1 MTRTRRLLP
10 LVLATT
16 ATQSSI
22 VVLTPIVVAV
32 SRDLDASVS
41 AVGQARTVL
50 AAVACLAA
58 FRAGALID
66 RLGVKPLIVGGS
78 LFAFAGAIATALA
91 PSLPFFYAGHA
102 VVGLGVSGLLSAG
115 FAGVGAFFPE
125 RDAAWAMGYVVGS
138 QSLAWIVGN
147 PIIGLL
153 TDAGSWRLAYAVPAA
168 ISLLA
173 LTAGLRAPP
182 PREAHVQGRRG
193 GGIGGVARDPSAR
206 RWAVAELVAYSA
218 WTAELTYAGAFY
230 IQTYGVSE
238 SAVGFLLAIG
248 SLAFLASTLSTHR
261 LARRFPR
268 RRVIVTA
275 ALAMGALLAVV
286 LNVTPSVGFTLA
298 VFCLM
303 AVCAGFRSTGSS
315 ALGLS
320 QLPAHPGSM
329 MAARTVSA
337 QLGYM
342 VGAVAGGIV
351 LAVAG
356 FGTLGFVLF
365 AGMAFSAALVARV
378 SDPTHKRR
386 RARYAPQLER

>member
-1 MTRTRRLLP
+1 LSGGSRSRRILP

-32 SRDLDASVS
+32 AEDLDASVS

-50 AAVACLAA
+50 AAVACVAA

-66 RLGVKPLIVGGS
+66 RVGVRPLIVWGS
-78 LFAFAGAIATALA
+78 ALALAGAIATAAA
-91 PSLPFFYAGHA
+91 PSLAFFYAGHA
-102 VVGLGVSGLLSAG
+102 IAGLGVAALLSAG
-115 FAGVGAFFPE
+115 FAGVGAWFPE

-147 PIIGLL
+147 PIIGVL
-153 TDAGSWRLAYAVPAA
+153 TDAGSWRLAYAVPATIA
-168 ISLLA
+168 LLA
-173 LTAGLRAPP
+173 LAAGMGAPEP
-182 PREAHVQGRRG
+182 QLEGVQG
-193 GGIGGVARDPSAR
+193 GGIAGVARDPSAR
-206 RWAVAELVAYSA
+206 RWAGAELVAYSA

-230 IQTYGVSE
+230 IDTYGVSE
-238 SAVGFLLAIG
+238 SSLGFLLAVG
-248 SLAFLASTLSTHR
+248 SVAFLLATMSAHR
-261 LARRFPR
+261 VARRFER
-268 RRVIVTA
+268 RSVIVTSGV
-275 ALAMGALLAVV
+275 LMGAGLAVF
-286 LNVTPSVGFTLA
+286 LNVTPSVAFSLA
-298 VFCLM
+298 VICVV
-303 AVCAGFRSTGSS
+303 AICAGLRSTGSS

-342 VGAVAGGIV
+342 IGAVVGGIV

-356 FGTLGFVLF
+356 FGTLGWVLF
-365 AGMAFSAALVARV
+365 AGMAISAFLVARV
-378 SDPTHKRR
+378 TDPTRR
-386 RARYAPQLER
+386 RMRTAT

>member
-1 MTRTRRLLP
+1 
-10 LVLATT
+10 
-16 ATQSSI
+16 

-32 SRDLDASVS
+32 SRDLEVSVS

-50 AAVACLAA
+50 AAVACAAA

-66 RLGVKPLIVGGS
+66 RLGVKPLIVWGS
-78 LFAFAGAIATALA
+78 LLAFAGAIVTALA
-91 PSLPFFYAGHA
+91 PSLPFFYAGNA
-102 VVGLGVSGLLSAG
+102 VVGLGVSCLLSAG

-153 TDAGSWRLAYAVPAA
+153 TDAGSWRLAYAVPAT

-173 LTAGLRAPP
+173 LTAGLRAPA
-182 PREAHVQGRRG
+182 PRERHTAGRAG

-230 IQTYGVSE
+230 IQSYGVSE
-238 SAVGFLLAIG
+238 TAVGFLLAGG
-248 SLAFLASTLSTHR
+248 SLAFLAATLSTHR
-261 LARRFPR
+261 MARRFER
-268 RRVIVTA
+268 RRLISTA
-275 ALAMGALLAVV
+275 ALAMGVLLAVV
-286 LNVTPSVGFTLA
+286 LNLTPSVFFTLG

-342 VGAVAGGIV
+342 VGAVAGGVV

-356 FGTLGFVLF
+356 FGTLGLVLF
-365 AGMAFSAALVARV
+365 AGMAVSAVLVARV
-378 SDPTHKRR
+378 SDPTHPRR
-386 RARYAPQLER
+386 RERLRTAT

>member
-1 MTRTRRLLP
+1 M
-10 LVLATT
+10 

-32 SRDLDASVS
+32 SRDLDVSVS

-50 AAVACLAA
+50 AAVACVAA

-66 RLGVKPLIVGGS
+66 RLGVRPLIIWGAV
-78 LFAFAGAIATALA
+78 LALAGAVATAAA
-91 PSLPFFYAGHA
+91 PSIVAFYAGNA
-102 VVGLGVSGLLSAG
+102 IVGLGVAGMLSAG
-115 FAGVGAFFPE
+115 FAGVGAWFDE

-138 QSLAWIVGN
+138 QSISWIVGN
-147 PIIGLL
+147 PVIGLL
-153 TDAGSWRLAYAVPAA
+153 ADAGSWRLAYVVPAVFA
-168 ISLLA
+168 LGALA
-173 LTAGLRAPP
+173 AGITA
-182 PREAHVQGRRG
+182 PRPRPVHLDPSGG

-230 IQTYGVSE
+230 IESYGVSA
-238 SAVGFLLAIG
+238 SSVGILLAVGSF
-248 SLAFLASTLSTHR
+248 AFLASTLLTHR
-261 LARRFPR
+261 IARHVER
-268 RRVIVTA
+268 RTLIATA
-275 ALAMGALLAVV
+275 ALTMGVLLAIV
-286 LNVTPSVGFTLA
+286 LNYTPSVGFTLG

-303 AVCAGFRSTGSS
+303 AICAGLRSTGSS

-342 VGAVAGGIV
+342 IGAVVGGVV

-356 FGTLGFVLF
+356 FGTLGWVLF
-365 AGMAFSAALVARV
+365 GGMVFSALLVARV
-378 SDPTHKRR
+378 SDRTT
-386 RARYAPQLER
+386 RAEMRTAT

>member
-1 MTRTRRLLP
+1 LSSAASRTRRLLP

-32 SRDLDASVS
+32 SRDLDVSVS

-50 AAVACLAA
+50 AAFACVAAL
-58 FRAGALID
+58 RAGALID
-66 RLGVKPLIVGGS
+66 RFGVRTLIVWGAG
-78 LFAFAGAIATALA
+78 LAFAGALVTAAA
-91 PSLPFFYAGHA
+91 PSLAVFYAGHA
-102 VVGLGVSGLLSAG
+102 IVGLGVAGMLSAG
-115 FAGVGAFFPE
+115 FAGVGAWFPE

-138 QSLAWIVGN
+138 QSVAWIVGN
-147 PIIGLL
+147 PLIGLL
-153 TDAGSWRLAYAVPAA
+153 TEAGSWRLAYAVPAA
-168 ISLLA
+168 TALLA
-173 LTAGLRAPP
+173 LVAGLRAPQP
-182 PREAHVQGRRG
+182 SRRGAAAG

-206 RWAVAELVAYSA
+206 RWAIAELVAYSA
-218 WTAELTYAGAFY
+218 WTAELTYVGAFY

-238 SAVGFLLAIG
+238 ASVGILLAIG
-248 SLAFLASTLSTHR
+248 SAAFLISTLMTHR
-261 LARRFPR
+261 IARRVER
-268 RRVIVTA
+268 RRLIAGA
-275 ALAMGALLAVV
+275 ALTMGVLLAVV
-286 LNVTPSVGFTLA
+286 LNVTPSVAFTLG

-303 AVCAGFRSTGSS
+303 AVCAGLRSTGSS

-342 VGAVAGGIV
+342 IGAVAGGIV

-356 FGTLGFVLF
+356 FGTLGWVLL
-365 AGMAFSAALVARV
+365 AGMAFSAVLIARV
-378 SDPTHKRR
+378 SDPTTP
-386 RARYAPQLER
+386 ARSRQMRTAT

>member
-1 MTRTRRLLP
+1 MTRSRRLLP

-32 SRDLDASVS
+32 SRDLDVSVS

-66 RLGVKPLIVGGS
+66 RLGVRPLIVWGS
-78 LFAFAGAIATALA
+78 LLAALGAAATAAA
-91 PSLPFFYAGHA
+91 PSLPFFYAGNA
-102 VVGLGVSGLLSAG
+102 IVGLGVAGLLSAG
-115 FAGVGAFFPE
+115 FAGVGAWFPE

-147 PIIGLL
+147 PIIGVL
-153 TDAGSWRLAYAVPAA
+153 TDAGSWRLAYAVPVTIA
-168 ISLLA
+168 SLA
-173 LTAGLRAPP
+173 LVAGLRAPQ
-182 PREAHVQGRRG
+182 PRASRPRG
-193 GGIGGVARDPSAR
+193 GGGIAGVARDPSAR

-238 SAVGFLLAIG
+238 SAVGVLLAVG
-248 SLAFLASTLSTHR
+248 SLAFLTSTLATHR
-261 LARRFPR
+261 IARRFER
-268 RRVIVTA
+268 RRLIASA

-303 AVCAGFRSTGSS
+303 AICAGLRSTGSS

-342 VGAVAGGIV
+342 IGAVAGGVV
-351 LAVAG
+351 LAIAG
-356 FGTLGFVLF
+356 FGTLGLVLF
-365 AGMAFSAALVARV
+365 AGMAFSALLVARV
-378 SDPTHKRR
+378 SDPAHRR
-386 RARYAPQLER
+386 TTDRMRTAT